1 MPILRISAAKLRH
14 NLTYVKTLCQRRG
27 AELMGVVKGCHA
39 HPGICRIFAEAGVL
53 NLGAARVRHAAPIA
67 AAGGSPWMVALPP
80 LHRAGD
86 VVRGFPVSFNS
97 EIAVLD
103 ALSRA
108 AAEAGIRHEAMLMVE
123 VGDLREGVMPGQV
136 VDVAR
141 RCLELEHEFFAFHG
155 LAAHF
160 GCMSGLIPTPESVDR
175 LIRAGGAVQAALGRR
190 PAVLSVGGSDF
201 LRLLEAGPLHPG
213 ITQVRMGYAMLL
225 GKHPDSLDGHP
236 HLARDAVLFEAE
248 VLEVCR
254 LRLCDGEPV
263 MLEYNRFPGTFTF
276 LETEPLTG
284 SLYEVLRAHGYI
296 PSRATHDIAL
306 GHATPAMSRHLGTAA
321 GEALMLLDE
330 MVFDQQDRPLHT
342 SRQWI
347 RGDRYIFRI

>member
-1 MPILRISAAKLRH
+1 MPDAPLEKKSQNPLYQQLMRRLKNDVVAGAYPAGGRIPSEQVLCE
-14 NLTYVKTLCQRRG
+14 TYGVSRVTVRKAMLDLVQEGLLVRRQG
-27 AELMGVVKGCHA
+27 KGTFVAEARLKRDLQHVTSFSDACGGTGRTATSRVLEIRRETA
-39 HPGICRIFAEAGVL
+39 HPEDVERLHV
-53 NLGAARVRHAAPIA
+53 
-67 AAGGSPWMVALPP
+67 P
-80 LHRAGD
+80 L
-86 VVRGFPVSFNS
+86 
-97 EIAVLD
+97 
-103 ALSRA
+103 
-108 AAEAGIRHEAMLMVE
+108 
-123 VGDLREGVMPGQV
+123 
-136 VDVAR
+136 
-141 RCLELEHEFFAFHG
+141 
-155 LAAHF
+155 
-160 GCMSGLIPTPESVDR
+160 ES
-175 LIRAGGAVQAALGRR
+175 
-190 PAVLSVGGSDF
+190 
-201 LRLLEAGPLHPG
+201 
-213 ITQVRMGYAMLL
+213 
-225 GKHPDSLDGHP
+225 
-236 HLARDAVLFEAE
+236 E